1 MDLNYFTFG
10 GIRSNEYKTYISGDE
25 EYNIPEEVYTMI
37 AVPGRNG
44 KLAISEGR
52 YENFDVK
59 YPAMIFADS
68 DFDFEKNLTALI
80 SDMKA
85 KHGYQ
90 RIETTYRPESYRM
103 GIFRSPVEVIPDD
116 AGRVGEFDIVFDCM
130 PQRFLKDGEIEKEYT
145 TSGSIL
151 NPTNFASKP
160 LIKVTGTGTVGL
172 GDETITVT
180 GTSSQV
186 IYIDSDIHDAYEYS
200 GSSIVNANGKVS
212 FTSTDF
218 PEIQPGESGITLGS
232 GISKVE
238 ITPRWWTI

>member
-1 MDLNYFTFG
+1 MGLKDYFYYAGKPSLEFEIIIEEAITKKAAQ
-10 GIRSNEYKTYISGDE
+10 RDVTTIS
-25 EYNIPEEVYTMI
+25 I
-37 AVPGRNG
+37 PGRNG
-44 KLAISEGR
+44 SLIIDNGRFENESATYKCGIGKHFLKNIYALNNFLMAQRGYNRLEDTYQPEVFRLARVESPPDPDMLLKRKMGK
-52 YENFDVK
+52 FDV
-59 YPAMIFADS
+59 IF
-68 DFDFEKNLTALI
+68 
-80 SDMKA
+80 
-85 KHGYQ
+85 GC
-90 RIETTYRPESYRM
+90 RPE
-103 GIFRSPVEVIPDD
+103 
-116 AGRVGEFDIVFDCM
+116 
-130 PQRFLKDGEIEKEYT
+130 RFLKDGEIEKTYQGN
-145 TSGSIL
+145 GSIF

-160 LIKVTGTGTVGL
+160 LIKVTGAGTVGL